1 MRYLHIFRF
10 CSFGLDH
17 AKHSFLLKEGVHHQI
32 SRFIKEVYDMK
43 LKSKLPELGV
53 TIFSVMTQL
62 ANEHGAINLSQGFPD
77 FDTHSE
83 LISLVEKYMRQGHNQ
98 YAPMQG
104 VMLLRERIAQKVY
117 DIHGAQYDPATEIT
131 VTSGATEAVFAAIS
145 AVVQKDDEAII
156 FEPAYDVYDP
166 VVRLNGGVPVYVQL
180 KFPDYRVDWNEVKS
194 LICHRTKLIILNYP
208 HNPTGAV
215 LSGEDI
221 LELLKIVKNTDAFLV
236 SDEAYEHIVFDGLQ
250 HESLSRYPELAERSF
265 VICSFG
271 KTYHTT
277 GWKIGYC
284 LAPRPLSTEFQK
296 IHQFLTFA
304 SNTPIQ
310 LAYAEFMQKKELYLD
325 LPNFYQQ
332 KRDKFLNL
340 TQDSR
345 FKALACKGT
354 YYQMLDYS
362 QISNEADIEF
372 AKRLTTEFGVAA
384 IPPSAFYHRRQDNK
398 VLRFCF
404 AKKSETLE
412 RAAERLCR
420 V

>member
-1 MRYLHIFRF
+1 
-10 CSFGLDH
+10 
-17 AKHSFLLKEGVHHQI
+17 
-32 SRFIKEVYDMK
+32 MK
-43 LKSKLPELGV
+43 FQSKLPDHEV

-62 ANEHGAINLSQGFPD
+62 AIEYDAINLSQGFPD
-77 FDTHSE
+77 FDTYPE
-83 LISLVEKYMRQGHNQ
+83 LITRVEKFMREGHNQ

-104 VMLLRERIAQKVY
+104 VMPLREQIAEKTY
-117 DIHGAQYDPATEIT
+117 GMYGAQYDPATEIT

-145 AVVQKDDEAII
+145 AVVQKDDEVII
-156 FEPAYDVYDP
+156 FEPAYDAYDP
-166 VVRLNGGVPVYVQL
+166 VVRLNGGIPIYVQL
-180 KFPDYRVDWNEVKS
+180 KFPDYNVDWDEVKNTVS
-194 LICHRTKLIILNYP
+194 SKTKLIILNYP

-215 LSGEDI
+215 LSKEDI
-221 LELLKIVKNTDAFLV
+221 SNLSNIVKNTNTFII
-236 SDEAYEHIVFDGLQ
+236 SDEAYEHIIFDGLQ
-250 HESLSRYPELAERSF
+250 HQSMSRYPELAQRSF

-284 LAPRPLSTEFQK
+284 LAPEPLSIEFQK
-296 IHQFLTFA
+296 IHQYLTFA

-310 LAYAEFMQKKELYLD
+310 LAYAEFMQKKDLYLD

-332 KRDKFLNL
+332 KRDKFLSL
-340 TQDSR
+340 TSESR
-345 FKALACKGT
+345 FKALPCKGT

-362 QISNEADIEF
+362 QISNEPDLEF
-372 AKRLTTEFGVAA
+372 SRRLTVESGVAA
-384 IPPSAFYHRRQDNK
+384 IPPSTLYHQKHDHK

-412 RAAERLCR
+412 KAAEKLCQ